1 MPTKG
6 DNVESYIVRIYRRD
20 KKNRDGIIG
29 IVEIV
34 SRKKKAAFKNFDE
47 LKMLLNPAK
56 KSGYKIYP
64 ALKTK
69 TKI

>member
-34 SRKKKAAFKNFDE
+34 SRKKKEAFKNFDE

-56 KSGYKIYP
+56 SPGIRFI
-64 ALKTK
+64 LL
-69 TKI
+69 